1 MAAAVQLADERLS
14 IFRSMKAFPLVVFSA
29 FFATAPAQA
38 FDTTKPSLSV
48 NAGLIQPLLLRGAN
62 LELDF
67 RWRHLVVSYSH
78 GWSLYMG
85 GATVVG
91 EAKAQN
97 IELRL
102 PFSTGLGVGG
112 SFYSQTLNSFFE
124 LRLEPKVHRFEVS
137 YLTAEGASVP
147 ITQYTTLTLGAGA
160 YWTFVPFA
168 NRADAWRGL
177 NLSTSV
183 RYWPNIAS
191 TLPGNAVEYDNA
203 STGQRETHRTANIG
217 MAGTPLL
224 VNISLG
230 YVFQ

>member
-1 MAAAVQLADERLS
+1 
-14 IFRSMKAFPLVVFSA
+14 MKALSLVALAA

-38 FDTTKPSLSV
+38 YDSTKPSLSI

-62 LELDF
+62 VEVDF
-67 RWRHLVVSYSH
+67 RWRYVVISYSH

-102 PFSTGLGVGG
+102 PFSTGLGIGG

-137 YLTAEGASVP
+137 YLTGQGASVP
-147 ITQYTTLTLGAGA
+147 ITQYTTMTLGAGA

-168 NRADAWRGL
+168 SRVDAWRGL

-203 STGQRETHRTANIG
+203 LTGRRETHRTANIG